1 MANIRFPTRNFQA
14 TIYTLWGAFGIRT
27 VVSREFE
34 GLLILVGERTIFR
47 RRSKSEKPGGK
58 KRKLRRFPSP
68 ARALQIISRGGEI
81 SERGTDLLRKALR
94 ATKLD
99 RLRVKLI
106 LGLPDPADT
115 GIMYGHYQWARAI
128 LSPHIDTRQIE
139 IEPVFDRETIEL
151 QADLALKV
159 RLPRLIFPSLRF
171 FLSKPLRQ
179 AWR

>member
-1 MANIRFPTRNFQA
+1 
-14 TIYTLWGAFGIRT
+14 
-27 VVSREFE
+27 
-34 GLLILVGERTIFR
+34 
-47 RRSKSEKPGGK
+47 
-58 KRKLRRFPSP
+58 
-68 ARALQIISRGGEI
+68 
-81 SERGTDLLRKALR
+81 
-94 ATKLD
+94 
-99 RLRVKLI
+99 
-106 LGLPDPADT
+106 ADT
-115 GIMYGHYQWARAI
+115 GIMYGQYQWARAI